1 MPIMLITGMKVGE
14 IMDEQKLKKSMTE
27 EDYVE
32 IDLRILVHDFLKIIR
47 EYWGLFFGII
57 IITTIIYSTFCY
69 LTYDPYYCC
78 EATFTVATGDE
89 NSGSYS
95 YYYSQNTADQL
106 SKTFPYILDSSYFK
120 GILLE
125 ELGVD
130 KLNGTLSAST
140 VSDSNIVTMAVES
153 PKAQDAISIL
163 TSAIEVY
170 PDAARFVLGEIQFH
184 MINNPQMPTVPYNNL
199 SFFKTVSLG
208 VLIGAAIGL
217 IILGSMAFFRKT
229 IKTVDEMKRITSL
242 KCMATIPKVK
252 FKARKTQKLKRI
264 SILDRRISY
273 GYKEGLRSLQ
283 IRLERAFDKE
293 RNKIILITSSASGE
307 GKSTISTN
315 LAETFA
321 VNGKK
326 VLLIDGDLRKQALAH
341 ILNCPNSKG
350 IQDVY
355 KNDDVWL
362 GISELKEEKLWFLG
376 GQELVE
382 NPIAILSDPKLGEY
396 LNKIKQEFDYV
407 IIDTPPCG
415 IFQDFMQ
422 LQDYGDALL
431 YVVKYDFIPHQKIQD
446 GLSMLKDESCVK
458 GYVFNF
464 YTHNIHDYGSYG
476 YGKYGYGYG
485 YGYKDKG

>member
-1 MPIMLITGMKVGE
+1 M
-14 IMDEQKLKKSMTE
+14 
-27 EDYVE
+27 
-32 IDLRILVHDFLKIIR
+32 
-47 EYWGLFFGII
+47 
-57 IITTIIYSTFCY
+57 
-69 LTYDPYYCC
+69 TYDPYYRC

-252 FKARKTQKLKRI
+252 FKA
-264 SILDRRISY
+264 
-273 GYKEGLRSLQ
+273 
-283 IRLERAFDKE
+283 A
-293 RNKIILITSSASGE
+293 
-307 GKSTISTN
+307 
-315 LAETFA
+315 
-321 VNGKK
+321 
-326 VLLIDGDLRKQALAH
+326 
-341 ILNCPNSKG
+341 
-350 IQDVY
+350 
-355 KNDDVWL
+355 
-362 GISELKEEKLWFLG
+362 
-376 GQELVE
+376 
-382 NPIAILSDPKLGEY
+382 
-396 LNKIKQEFDYV
+396 
-407 IIDTPPCG
+407 
-415 IFQDFMQ
+415 
-422 LQDYGDALL
+422 
-431 YVVKYDFIPHQKIQD
+431 
-446 GLSMLKDESCVK
+446 
-458 GYVFNF
+458 
-464 YTHNIHDYGSYG
+464 
-476 YGKYGYGYG
+476 
-485 YGYKDKG
+485 